1 MIRLLIIIALAFAAF
16 WCYNN
21 IDFSHVSNDAQ
32 SSIQNEKTIK
42 AVREKRQM
50 DKDDAQS
57 VMDNGYI
64 KE

>member
-1 MIRLLIIIALAFAAF
+1 MIRLIVIIAIALAAF

-21 IDFSHVSNDAQ
+21 IDFSNVAKNTQ

-57 VMDNGYI
+57 VMDNGYVQ
-64 KE
+64 